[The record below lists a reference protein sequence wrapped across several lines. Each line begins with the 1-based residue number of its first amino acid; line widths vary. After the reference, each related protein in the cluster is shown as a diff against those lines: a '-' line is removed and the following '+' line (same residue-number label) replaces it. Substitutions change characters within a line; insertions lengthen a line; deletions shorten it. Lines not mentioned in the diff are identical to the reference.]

1 MNPQKIDS
9 LVNHLA
15 QARLGG
21 GPTLLPPKTLDVPG
35 LNEAYQAQQKLHDYL
50 SPRGFGPLVGYKIG
64 CTTKVMQEF
73 LSIDHP
79 CSGEIFESTVFEEKA
94 ELNLS
99 DFHRI
104 GVECEIVARLSRDLP
119 ETWTPYDRGNVA
131 DAVGALMA
139 GIELVDD
146 RYDDYSAF
154 PTPILVAD
162 DFFNSGVVLSKEKTS
177 WKSLDLLK
185 LEGVMRI
192 DDVEVGRGSGADI
205 LGHPM
210 EALAWLANHC
220 ISLGAPLKKGKFIML
235 GSVVKTVFI
244 EKPASVSICFDE
256 LGEASVRFV

>member
-1 MNPQKIDS
+1 
-9 LVNHLA
+9 
-15 QARLGG
+15 
-21 GPTLLPPKTLDVPG
+21 
-35 LNEAYQAQQKLHDYL
+35 
-50 SPRGFGPLVGYKIG
+50 
-64 CTTKVMQEF
+64 
-73 LSIDHP
+73 
-79 CSGEIFESTVFEEKA
+79 
-94 ELNLS
+94 
-99 DFHRI
+99 
-104 GVECEIVARLSRDLP
+104 
-119 ETWTPYDRGNVA
+119 
-131 DAVGALMA
+131 MA

-146 RYDDYSAF
+146 RYDDYTAF

-177 WKSLDLLK
+177 WKSLDLMK

-244 EKPASVSICFDE
+244 EKPATVSIRFDE